1 MLSPQSPTAGVSSPV
16 SLATPDPLA
25 RPARDPLAAP
35 AAEQPRVDAA
45 SELPTP
51 TSAEEDLRRDA
62 ELYTPRDEPASPSSR
77 SSVVRFTVGGKT
89 LGAER
94 VRSVET
100 FGDATE
106 DKRARARGR
115 LSQDQLP
122 SPTASESISNA
133 ESSHRASRSRTL
145 SREDRVQKLLPWNP
159 KTSCRTFAVL
169 PTRWGPGGV
178 GRSACRAPAP

>member
-94 VRSVET
+94 ERLHLARLDSEARVNAVFAQAPALLGPNAGLLARSSPLRR
-100 FGDATE
+100 ATPRGGL
-106 DKRARARGR
+106 RARDKG
-115 LSQDQLP
+115 
-122 SPTASESISNA
+122 
-133 ESSHRASRSRTL
+133 
-145 SREDRVQKLLPWNP
+145 
-159 KTSCRTFAVL
+159 
-169 PTRWGPGGV
+169 
-178 GRSACRAPAP
+178 